1 MCKSTS
7 ISRAVAII
15 LASVFLFS
23 FLTVEIYQS
32 TGYPWL
38 RYPGF
43 LESNAE
49 VAVAEN
55 LSASVG
61 FWGLAEY
68 FSMSYGAP
76 YLGQSTLFLHIYR
89 GPPAKIV

>member
-1 MCKSTS
+1 M
-7 ISRAVAII
+7 II

-32 TGYPWL
+32 AGYPWL

-55 LSASVG
+55 HSASVELCG
-61 FWGLAEY
+61 VPQY
-68 FSMSYGAP
+68 ISSSYNVP
-76 YLGQSTLFLHIYR
+76 YLDQTTLFLHIYR
-89 GPPAKIV
+89 GPPAAVA

>member
-7 ISRAVAII
+7 MNRGIAII

-32 TGYPWL
+32 SGYPWL

-49 VAVAEN
+49 VAVAEMP
-55 LSASVG
+55 SAIVELCG
-61 FWGLAEY
+61 AAEY
-68 FSMSYGAP
+68 YSLSYRAP
-76 YLGQSTLFLHIYR
+76 HLGQTTLFLHIYR
-89 GPPAKIV
+89 GPPTRAV